1 MTRLRAD
8 THILVT
14 GGTGSFG
21 RAFITH
27 CQLHH
32 PEVTRLISLSRDE
45 VKADELGAQFRDYPQ
60 FRAYLGDVRDYQR
73 LCQAFSGT
81 DIVVHAA
88 ALKRVNA
95 HTDSGELIKTNV
107 LGTMNVVD
115 ACLACGVKQLI
126 FISSDKAV
134 EAMNQY
140 GKTKASAEGFVI
152 GANAYNPGAF
162 RASVVRYGNV
172 LGSRGSVLQ
181 IWREQL
187 RLGQPLGLTD
197 DTMTR
202 FWMTLGDAVEL
213 VWSSIRQQVGGEI
226 FIPTVK
232 SASVQRLMEAAT
244 PVRDD
249 RTDRSSFFSSVVVT
263 GIRAGGEKLHEKLI
277 STDEMTR
284 TRRVSGLYVI
294 TPSGPT
300 WTARPWDGDLVA
312 PTETYASNDDD
323 RSMSRVELKALIE
336 RADTDGY

>member
-1 MTRLRAD
+1 MERISHKGTMTAF
-8 THILVT
+8 TSTPKSILLT

-21 RAFITH
+21 RAFIAY
-27 CQLHH
+27 CQRHH

-45 VKADELGAQFRDYPQ
+45 VKADELGEQFSDYPQ

-73 LCQAFSGT
+73 LCQAFCGT

-95 HTDSGELIKTNV
+95 HTDAGELIKTNV
-107 LGTMNVVD
+107 LGTMNVVS

-152 GANAYNPGAF
+152 GANAYNPSEF

-181 IWREQL
+181 VWREQL

-197 DTMTR
+197 DSMTR
-202 FWMTLGDAVEL
+202 FWMTLEL
-213 VWSSIRQQVGGEI
+213 NALVG
-226 FIPTVK
+226 
-232 SASVQRLMEAAT
+232 
-244 PVRDD
+244 
-249 RTDRSSFFSSVVVT
+249 
-263 GIRAGGEKLHEKLI
+263 
-277 STDEMTR
+277 
-284 TRRVSGLYVI
+284 
-294 TPSGPT
+294 
-300 WTARPWDGDLVA
+300 
-312 PTETYASNDDD
+312 
-323 RSMSRVELKALIE
+323 